1 MLTVNKL
8 ITLLFIL
15 IFSSHAYADKTL
27 KVGVADADAAFA
39 SSTHAEKISI
49 KLEQEFGP
57 TQTDLKSLENE
68 IIKMEERFVKDAAI
82 MGESESR
89 RLQQELNE
97 KKSRLKFEYYEMQR
111 KLQARQQELSG
122 PYIKMV
128 KEVIDEIKT
137 EGNYD
142 LILHKQT
149 VLFSR
154 DEYDLTKQIT
164 EKLNKKK

>member
-1 MLTVNKL
+1 MNKL
-8 ITLLFIL
+8 LALLVVFICSGNL
-15 IFSSHAYADKTL
+15 YADKSL
-27 KVGVADADAAFA
+27 KIAVVDIQAAIDA
-39 SSTHAEKISI
+39 STHVEKITA

-57 TQTDLKSLENE
+57 VQTDLKTLNND

-82 MGESESR
+82 MGESEAR

-97 KKSRLKFEYYEMQR
+97 KKSRLKFESYESQR

-122 PYIKMV
+122 PLMKMV
-128 KEVIDEIKT
+128 EEVMQEFKT

-149 VLFSR
+149 TLFYR
-154 DEYDLTKQIT
+154 AEFDLTQQLT